1 MTYSQTASLS
11 RNGIYRKNQ
20 NTHSLRG
27 SSLSIGPISTI
38 MIVIVLVSF
47 IGMLYLS
54 QVTKTN
60 TYGYKVSTLTQQE
73 TTLKR
78 EKADLELESV
88 KLQSLERVKNSQAA
102 KELQPIQPT
111 AYAQ

>member
-20 NTHSLRG
+20 NTHSYRATR
-27 SSLSIGPISTI
+27 LSIGPISTL
-38 MIVIVLVSF
+38 MIVVVLMSF

-73 TTLKR
+73 ATLQR

-88 KLQSLERVKNSQAA
+88 KLQSLERVKNSQPA
-102 KELQPIQPT
+102 KELVVVQPT